1 MVIMGVRFMKTQKV
15 MPAGLVAAL
24 SAAGLCFNALKIQK

>member
-1 MVIMGVRFMKTQKV
+1 MMIMGMRLVKTKKA

-24 SAAGLCFNALKIQK
+24 SAAGLCFNVLKIQK